1 MFLVFVLLDVQDF
14 EVLVYSCVFKFLCF
28 RVEGNRWSS
37 AGTYKVSIQVFM
49 TCSQG

>member
-1 MFLVFVLLDVQDF
+1 MFLDVPDF
-14 EVLVYSCVFKFLCF
+14 EVLVFFCVLRFLCF

-49 TCSQG
+49 RCLQG